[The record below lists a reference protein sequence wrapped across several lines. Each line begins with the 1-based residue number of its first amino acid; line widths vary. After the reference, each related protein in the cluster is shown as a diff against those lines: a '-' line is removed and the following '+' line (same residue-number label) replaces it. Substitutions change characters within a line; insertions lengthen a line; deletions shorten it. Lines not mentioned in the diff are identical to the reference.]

1 MKLSR
6 FPCFEIS
13 YRYFSILLRKINKSI
28 TCNVRVCAFKLLIT
42 PESNG
47 CTREV
52 RFGGKYFTFTWIRQ
66 VPASMIWTGGRN
78 ISLCCMI
85 SSGAVEKFELTEGS
99 YNRELFMVFLVSCS
113 NIGLFQNNAVLIMN
127 NVRFHH
133 CKEIKDYLQLEDVTV
148 MYLPPYSPDLNP
160 IENVFSCIISRL
172 NSIRPRSGNQ
182 EKPIGRVITWVGN
195 FTEYYQKFWIIVN
208 AINNRQVK

>member
-13 YRYFSILLRKINKSI
+13 YRYFSILLRKINKSM
-28 TCNVRVCAFKLLIT
+28 TCNVRLCAFKLPIT

-52 RFGGKYFTFTWIRQ
+52 RFREKYFTFTWIRQ
-66 VPASMIWTGGRN
+66 VPASMIWTGGIN

-85 SSGAVEKFELTEGS
+85 EKFELTEGS

-113 NIGLFQNNAVLIMN
+113 NIGLFQNNPVLIMDS
-127 NVRFHH
+127 VRFHH
-133 CKEIKDYLQLEDVTV
+133 CKEIKDYLQLENVTV
-148 MYLPPYSPDLNP
+148 IL
-160 IENVFSCIISRL
+160 VHKK
-172 NSIRPRSGNQ
+172 SI
-182 EKPIGRVITWVGN
+182 
-195 FTEYYQKFWIIVN
+195 KFN
-208 AINNRQVK
+208 